1 MRRSLACVLVLPLVT
16 LLVSRP
22 SPAADIVPPID
33 ERFAA
38 ALEEA
43 VRQPPDFRRHVVPL
57 LGRLGCNGRA
67 CHGSFQGQGGFQLSL
82 FGYDFKADHANL
94 TAGDEPRAN
103 LADPPASLMLQKPL
117 EETPHDGG
125 KRLTRGSWQHRVL
138 LEWIATGA
146 EPATGDVALERLDVT
161 PPEILASHMGTTET
175 LRVVAVWSDGARE
188 DVTPLCRFQS
198 NNDDVATIDE
208 AGLVTVTGPGDTHVV
223 VFYDNGVVPVP
234 VLLPV
239 SDLPPHEVAAAD
251 HGKPRLSHRSA
262 EWKKGMDD
270 FFHGEPASRY
280 PDTPTPTPIDSL
292 VVDKLR
298 KLGVV
303 PSDRCTDAEF
313 LRRVSLDLT
322 GTLPTAAEVE
332 AFLADARTDKRE
344 RLVDTLLESP
354 SYAAWWATKFCDWT
368 GNSPERNL
376 SIGTESRD
384 LATAAWHEWLR
395 TRIAAN
401 VPYDEIVKGIV
412 LARNREDGESY
423 RPYCDRMSGYKQG
436 NFVAS
441 LAEQPT
447 LPYFWSRRGFQTPQ
461 ERALGFAYT
470 FLGVRIQCA
479 ECHKHPFDQWTK
491 DDFARFQNFFTRV
504 RFGQA
509 PDAKAEAEAML
520 ADLGVD
526 LALRGGDRAKVIAE
540 LAKEGHSVP
549 VNETFIVPPVKRPK
563 PAKPPKNG
571 KPRPDEKLVGGR
583 TATVLGGDEYVIDML
598 DDPRTVLMEWM
609 LADDNPYFARA
620 IVNRVWASYFNV
632 GIVEPPDDLSLA
644 NPPSNAPLLDWLATE
659 FRTRG
664 YDLKWLHRTI
674 VTSATYQASWQ
685 TNNTNRLDERN
696 FSRAVPRRI
705 PAEVM
710 LDAIRIATATDADAA
725 TMAAAATGRA
735 VAESNM
741 GWGNSGRYALEVFGR
756 SSRVSNCDCDRS
768 SEPSLLQT
776 VFLRNDRDMLAQV
789 SRKGGWVD
797 SIATPHE
804 AAAKQ
809 AARRAGKGKPKP
821 EKKTEAIPPA
831 PDIEAMVRTAYLRTL
846 SRPPTPAEAAR
857 AQSSVAEAPTLREGL
872 SDLLWAL
879 LNTKEFSLNH

>member
-1 MRRSLACVLVLPLVT
+1 MRRLPVHTARLATLAFAFAVLSV
-16 LLVSRP
+16 
-22 SPAADIVPPID
+22 AIADDIVPPID

-38 ALEEA
+38 ALEAA
-43 VRQPPDFRRHVVPL
+43 VLEKPDFRGHVVPL

-82 FGYDFKADHANL
+82 FGYDFKADHAQL
-94 TAGDEPRAN
+94 TGGDEPRAN
-103 LADPPASLMLQKPL
+103 IADPPASLMLQKPL
-117 EETPHDGG
+117 EEVSHDGG

-138 LEWIATGA
+138 LEWISQGA
-146 EPATGDVALERLDVT
+146 DPATTDRSLERLDVT
-161 PPEILASHMGTTET
+161 PQEILASHKGATQK
-175 LRVVAVWSDGARE
+175 LRAVAVWSDGTRE

-208 AGLVTVTGPGDTHVV
+208 TGLVTVTGPGDTHVV
-223 VFYDNGVVPVP
+223 AFYDNGVVPVP

-239 SDLPPHEVAAAD
+239 SDVL
-251 HGKPRLSHRSA
+251 G
-262 EWKKGMDD
+262 
-270 FFHGEPASRY
+270 SRY
-280 PDTPTPTPIDSL
+280 PDAPAASPIDTL
-292 VVDKLR
+292 VRAKLR
-298 KLGVV
+298 KLGIV

-322 GTLPTAAEVE
+322 GTLPTAGEVE
-332 AFLADARTDKRE
+332 AFLADTRTDKRE
-344 RLVDTLLESP
+344 RLIDALLESP
-354 SYAAWWATKFCDWT
+354 NYAAWQATKFCDWT
-368 GNSPERNL
+368 GNSRERNL
-376 SIGTESRD
+376 SVGTESRD
-384 LATAAWHEWLR
+384 VATAAWHEWLR

-412 LARNREDGESY
+412 LARNRDDGESY
-423 RPYCDRMSGYKQG
+423 RPYCDRMAELQQG
-436 NFVAS
+436 DFVTSFA
-441 LAEQPT
+441 AQPS

-509 PDAKAEAEAML
+509 PDAKDEAVSML
-520 ADLGVD
+520 VDLGVD
-526 LALRGGDRAKVIAE
+526 PGLRGGDRTKVIAE
-540 LAKEGHSVP
+540 LAKEGHAVP
-549 VNETFIVPPVKRPK
+549 VSETFIVPPVKPPK
-563 PAKPPKNG
+563 PAKPAKDG
-571 KPRPDEKLVGGR
+571 KPRPNDKVATGR
-583 TATVLGGDEYVIDML
+583 TATVLGGDEHVIDTL
-598 DDPRTVLMEWM
+598 ADPRTVLMEWM

-644 NPPSNAPLLDWLATE
+644 NPPSNAPLLDWLAEE
-659 FRTRG
+659 FRRQG

-674 VTSATYQASWQ
+674 VTSHTYQASWE
-685 TNNTNRLDERN
+685 TNDTNRLDERN

-710 LDAIRIATATDADAA
+710 LDAIRIATASDADAA
-725 TMAAAATGRA
+725 TMATSATGRA
-735 VAESNM
+735 VAESNI
-741 GWGNSGRYALEVFGR
+741 GWGNSARYALEVFGR

-789 SRKGGWVD
+789 SRKDGWVD

-804 AAAKQ
+804 VAAKG
-809 AARRAGKGKPKP
+809 AARQAGKGKPQP
-821 EKKTEAIPPA
+821 EQQTAAIPPA
-831 PDIEAMVRTAYLRTL
+831 PDVAAIVRTAYLRTL
-846 SRPPTPAEAAR
+846 SRPPTPSEAERAQTYFAEAASFR
-857 AQSSVAEAPTLREGL
+857 EALN
-872 SDLLWAL
+872 DLLWAL
-879 LNTKEFSLNH
+879 LNTKEFALNH

>member
-1 MRRSLACVLVLPLVT
+1 MRRSLASLLILPL
-16 LLVSRP
+16 LALAGLRP
-22 SPAADIVPPID
+22 SRGADIAPPID

-38 ALEEA
+38 SLEEA
-43 VRQPPDFRRHVVPL
+43 IREQPDFQRHVVPL

-94 TAGDEPRAN
+94 TGGDEPRVS
-103 LADPPASLMLQKPL
+103 LADPKASLMLRKPL
-117 EETPHDGG
+117 EEIDHEGG
-125 KRLTRGSWQHRVL
+125 KRFESGSWQHRVL
-138 LEWIATGA
+138 LEWIASGA
-146 EPATGDVALERLDVT
+146 APAGSAVTLARLDVT
-161 PPEILASHMGTTET
+161 PPEILASVKGETEE
-175 LRVVAVWSDGARE
+175 LRAVAVWSDGTRE

-208 AGLVTVTGPGDTHVV
+208 TGLVTVTGPGDTHVV

-239 SDLPPHEVAAAD
+239 SDLL
-251 HGKPRLSHRSA
+251 G
-262 EWKKGMDD
+262 
-270 FFHGEPASRY
+270 SRY
-280 PDTPTPTPIDSL
+280 PDTPAPSPIDAL
-292 VVDKLR
+292 VVAKLR
-298 KLGVV
+298 KLGIV
-303 PSDRCTDAEF
+303 PSPRCTDAEF

-332 AFLADARTDKRE
+332 AFLADAHTDKRE
-344 RLVDTLLESP
+344 RLVDRLLDSP
-354 SYAAWWATKFCDWT
+354 AYAAWWATKFCDWT
-368 GNSPERNL
+368 GNSAERNL
-376 SIGTESRD
+376 SIGNESRD
-384 LATAAWHEWLR
+384 SATAAWHEWLR

-401 VPYDEIVKGIV
+401 LSYDEIVAGIV

-423 RPYCDRMSGYKQG
+423 RPYCDRMSAYQQG
-436 NFVAS
+436 DFVAAF
-441 LAEQPT
+441 AEQPT

-491 DDFARFQNFFTRV
+491 DDFARFQNFFTRI

-509 PDAKAEAEAML
+509 PDARHEAEAML

-526 LALRGGDRAKVIAE
+526 LALRGGDRTKVIAE

-549 VNETFIVPPVKRPK
+549 MNETFVMP
-563 PAKPPKNG
+563 PAKPPKPAPPPKDG
-571 KPRPDEKLVGGR
+571 KARPAEKVVTGR
-583 TATVLGGDEYVIDML
+583 TATVLGGEEYVIDTL
-598 DDPRTVLMEWM
+598 ADPRTVLMEWM
-609 LADDNPYFARA
+609 LAEDNPYFTRS

-659 FRTRG
+659 FRRHD

-674 VTSATYQASWQ
+674 VTSHTYQASWQ
-685 TNNTNRLDERN
+685 PNDTNRLDHRN

-710 LDAIRIATATDADAA
+710 LDAIRIATASDADAA
-725 TMAAAATGRA
+725 TMAASASGRA
-735 VAESNM
+735 VGESNI
-741 GWGNSGRYALEVFGR
+741 GWGNSARYALEVFGR
-756 SSRVSNCDCDRS
+756 SARVSNCDCDRS

-789 SRKGGWVD
+789 SRKDGWID
-797 SIATPHE
+797 SIATPIE
-804 AAAKQ
+804 AAVKQ
-809 AARRAGKGKPKP
+809 AERKAGKGNPAPEGKP
-821 EKKTEAIPPA
+821 EPTTPP
-831 PDIEAMVRTAYLRTL
+831 PDIAAIVQAAYRRTL

-857 AQSSVAEAPTLREGL
+857 AQGYFAETPSFREAL
-872 SDLLWAL
+872 TDLLWAL